1 MRPVLVA
8 VIWLLPAVAQAQ
20 SADPWWGRDK
30 ALHLSVSIAAA
41 GSGYG
46 AAALATESR
55 PVRFGVGLGWAL
67 ALGVGKE
74 LYDLGGHGTASGRD
88 LLWDGVGALVG
99 ALIGLG
105 LDWALED
112 APPAAHPRV
121 ELWDPG
127 AAPS

>member
-1 MRPVLVA
+1 M
-8 VIWLLPAVAQAQ
+8 
-20 SADPWWGRDK
+20 
-30 ALHLSVSIAAA
+30 IAAA
-41 GSGYG
+41 AVLVQPSRSEGFGSSV
-46 AAALATESR
+46 LD
-55 PVRFGVGLGWAL
+55 AL

-112 APPAAHPRV
+112 APPADHPRV